1 MTRRRFRLVAL
12 ATSLAVL
19 AAACG
24 GGDGESTGGTPD
36 VEGLPQ
42 ASETDVV
49 DRADADLVVWAD
61 DVHAEALEPIVA
73 GFAEELDVTAAVQAV
88 PAEDLESA
96 FVVANTEGTGPDVVV
111 GEHAWIGIM
120 VQNGAIDRLD
130 LSDVDRGRYSPL
142 SLSGVTYN
150 GVLYGLPF
158 AVESLVLYRNT
169 DLVGAA
175 PATVE
180 ELVETGTASD
190 AERPLCLPVGP
201 AGDAF
206 SLHALYRSAGGYVF
220 GTTSDGEP
228 NPADLGVG
236 GPGSV
241 AAMTRIGELG
251 ASGVLTT
258 DITRDNALDTFAGS
272 GCAYLVAGPE
282 AAPPLR
288 EAGVPYEVSP
298 IPGFADAAT
307 AQPYVEVQAFFLASK
322 GRSRDLAK
330 QLVLDGMNSPET
342 MQALYDVERR
352 VPAMTDVLAA
362 AIAQDPV
369 VANFAEAA
377 AAGVVVPAIPQMA
390 VVWEPLGQAE
400 AAVIRG
406 ADPDDTIRDAGAVI
420 GRALQ

>member
-1 MTRRRFRLVAL
+1 MTRRRFRLLTLTV
-12 ATSLAVL
+12 TVAVL
-19 AAACG
+19 AAGCG
-24 GGDGESTGGTPD
+24 DDGETTGGTPD

-42 ASETDVV
+42 VSETDAVE
-49 DRADADLVVWAD
+49 RADADLVVWAD
-61 DVHAEALEPIVA
+61 EVRAEALEPIVA
-73 GFAEELDVTAAVQAV
+73 DFAEELDVTAAVQAV

-111 GEHAWIGIM
+111 GEHAWIGVM
-120 VQNGAIDRLD
+120 VQNGAIDRLA

-180 ELVETGTASD
+180 ELVETGSASD

-201 AGDAF
+201 DGDAF

-220 GTTSDGEP
+220 GTTSDGET
-228 NPADLGVG
+228 NPTDLGVG

-241 AAMTRIGELG
+241 AAATRIGELG
-251 ASGVLTT
+251 AEGVLTT
-258 DITRDNALDTFAGS
+258 EITRDNALDTFVDS

-282 AAPPLR
+282 AAAQLR

-298 IPGFADAAT
+298 IPGFADAGT
-307 AQPYVEVQAFFLASK
+307 AQPYVTVQAFFLASK
-322 GRSRDLAK
+322 GRSRDLAT
-330 QLVLDGMNSPET
+330 QLVLDGANSPET
-342 MQALYDVERR
+342 MQALYDAERR
-352 VPAMTDVLAA
+352 VPAMTDVLEA

-369 VANFAEAA
+369 VARFAEAA
-377 AAGVVVPAIPQMA
+377 ALGAVLPAIPQMS
-390 VVWEPLGQAE
+390 VVWAPLGRAE

-406 ADPDDTIRDAGAVI
+406 ADPADTIRDAGAAI
-420 GRALQ
+420 SEALQ